1 MWTPLLLTLL
11 GSLRWTALA
20 DPPGQDEPCTPDKL
34 PYGPSFVVPLELA
47 QGVTLGRGD
56 PAPYAASA
64 RLYPTYIL
72 DRQRQLRVAAA
83 AGFALVNPGLEALIG
98 GRLSK
103 SVFEVNAGPIRG
115 VGAHLGIEGL
125 YGTSDR
131 ALLGAALIFDAG
143 GAFQAT
149 IRADQ
154 DVTNHAT
161 LLELGLGIQV
171 YTGPTPVKRTP
182 LPQTPTTYLGR
193 VRQAMARG
201 VKAAIGAARTES
213 VVACTELVSSARRF
227 FGNPS
232 PAVTTVAAFRQAL
245 TDGGLARIEGRMRE
259 PPPRPPDVTEID
271 VVGALYRGI
280 ADGIERPGGQ

>member
-1 MWTPLLLTLL
+1 MWTPLLITLL
-11 GSLRWTALA
+11 SNFHSLAPS
-20 DPPGQDEPCTPDKL
+20 DPQARDEPCTPDKL

-56 PAPYAASA
+56 PAPYAASI

-72 DRQRQLRVAAA
+72 DRQRQLRVAAE
-83 AGFALVNPGLEALIG
+83 AGLALVNPGLEALIG
-98 GRLSK
+98 GRVGK

-115 VGAHLGIEGL
+115 VGAHLGIEAL

-154 DVTNHAT
+154 DLTNDAT

-171 YTGPTPVKRTP
+171 YTGSTPVKTTP
-182 LPQTPTTYLGR
+182 LPETPTTYLGR
-193 VRQAMARG
+193 VRQAMARS
-201 VKAAIGAARTES
+201 VKAAVGAARNES
-213 VVACTELVSSARRF
+213 VLACTELVSSVRSFVR
-227 FGNPS
+227 NPS
-232 PAVTTVAAFRQAL
+232 PSVTTVAAFRQAL
-245 TDGGLARIEGRMRE
+245 TAAGLAQTEGRMRE
-259 PPPRPPDVTEID
+259 PPPRPAEVSETE
-271 VVGALYRGI
+271 VVGALYRGM